1 MESDLSKIVCS
12 KKFKYGKNYVN
23 WWWNFSISQKKNLK
37 KIFFFCLK
45 CPETQSKIKKLKE
58 FNIFTSRAVA
68 ESNRGVAWCCSS
80 SEDHRLQ
87 NYVILVF
94 LIAYTNIFLKK
105 NVWNNY
111 QKKFQKVSKELKKAQ
126 NNFLQIFILF
136 WFF

>member
-1 MESDLSKIVCS
+1 M
-12 KKFKYGKNYVN
+12 
-23 WWWNFSISQKKNLK
+23 
-37 KIFFFCLK
+37 K

-58 FNIFTSRAVA
+58 FNIFTSRAAA

-105 NVWNNY
+105 KCLEKLS
-111 QKKFQKVSKELKKAQ
+111 KKFQQVSKELKKAQ
-126 NNFLQIFILF
+126 NNFSKFSFYFDFFEILKLF
-136 WFF
+136 RNFRTVFEYL